1 MIRSC
6 LLLSPG
12 FHAILLVL
20 KAGSRYTKEER
31 DAVEKYRKLFGEEV
45 SNFMFLILS
54 HWDLAI
60 QEGKSLDDYFSTG
73 GEQFN
78 QLKHLCKGGIY
89 TINNKD
95 KENSDQVEQL
105 LKGIDANLEKIKIDY
120 YTNVIFKKIEIIY
133 KIESETDIHHS
144 PNSMNDI
151 GSCKSTN
158 VSDNGDPEPV
168 AAERDLLRRRIA
180 DEPNEKKGLFLKLRK
195 WFRRMFR
202 GRLD

>member
-12 FHAILLVL
+12 IHAILLVL
-20 KAGSRYTKEER
+20 KAGNRYTKEER

-45 SNFMFLILS
+45 SNYMFLILS
-54 HWDLAI
+54 HWDFAM
-60 QEGKSLDDYFSTG
+60 QEGKSLDDYFSIG

-78 QLKHLCKGGIY
+78 QLKHMCKGGIY

-95 KENSDQVEQL
+95 KANSDQVEQL
-105 LKGIDANLEKIKIDY
+105 LNGIDANLERMKILY
-120 YTNVIFKKIEIIY
+120 FTNVIFEDIEIIFPII
-133 KIESETDIHHS
+133 IEPDSEA
-144 PNSMNDI
+144 NK
-151 GSCKSTN
+151 GSDDGGFYDVVPK
-158 VSDNGDPEPV
+158 
-168 AAERDLLRRRIA
+168 RDLIRRRIA
-180 DEPNEKKGLFLKLRK
+180 DEPNEKKGIFLRLRR